1 MNAAIDAIKRHRG
14 LVIPNRDCLKVLHQ
28 RALTSDRLLPRALSS
43 FIVGLCTMFA
53 AWWIA
58 HLFLPIGLL
67 RGSTAAA
74 TAVAATNEMLPT
86 FAQALLWNSAV
97 AFILVPLVSLLSL
110 RSLSLGHVLVWGNFA
125 LYGIFLG
132 TNSFSVVRDRITE
145 PHLAVFLGTG
155 VWEIGAYS
163 LVAAVFATRCRWNQ
177 DGWLVGKIERTHT
190 QRAHLSRV
198 EWLTL
203 TASLMIIIAT
213 AYMEHLRV
221 AAA

>member
-1 MNAAIDAIKRHRG
+1 MNAVTNVIKRHSG
-14 LVIPNRDCLKVLHQ
+14 LVIPNRDCIEQLHQ
-28 RALTSDRLLPRALSS
+28 RALTSDRLLPRVLSS
-43 FIVGLCTMFA
+43 FIIGLCTMFA

-58 HLFLPIGLL
+58 HLFLPVGLL

-74 TAVAATNEMLPT
+74 TVVAATNEMLPT

-97 AFILVPLVSLLSL
+97 AFLLVPLVSLLSL
-110 RSLSLGHVLVWGNFA
+110 RSLSLGNVLVWGNFA

-190 QRAHLSRV
+190 RRAHLSRV

-203 TASLMIIIAT
+203 TASLTIIIAT
-213 AYMEHLRV
+213 AYMEHVRV

>member
-14 LVIPNRDCLKVLHQ
+14 LVIPNRDCLKQLHQ
-28 RALTSDRLLPRALSS
+28 RVLTSDRLLPRALSS
-43 FIVGLCTMFA
+43 FIIGLCTMFA

-58 HLFLPIGLL
+58 HLFLPTGLL

-74 TAVAATNEMLPT
+74 TAVAATNDMLPT

-125 LYGIFLG
+125 LYGLFLG

-177 DGWLVGKIERTHT
+177 DGWLVGKIERTNT
-190 QRAHLSRV
+190 QPVHLSRV
-198 EWLTL
+198 EWLAL
-203 TASLMIIIAT
+203 TASLTIIVAT
-213 AYMEHLRV
+213 AYMEHIRV